1 MPLFAAPPVESP
13 ASRLVLPLGVCICL
27 WLGFGHPLPLLPPA
41 LPPLV
46 LLVPPLLALMGW
58 RAASTGA
65 AFRRGWLSAW
75 AGHLLA
81 LYWLCLPIREVGGL
95 PWVLAVA
102 CAAFVALC
110 LSSAGGLFAA
120 AAHLLRRR
128 SPIVLA
134 LSLGLIWYLLE
145 WGYAVVAGFPW
156 LPLSGALAAW
166 PLLIQ
171 PADLMGG
178 YLLAGLWAA
187 MLLLLFQLPQGRRYG
202 LLALALM
209 AACLG
214 YGGWRLAGEPAE
226 ALPEGPGSFAV
237 LLAEGNIDQKQKWLP
252 AFQRATVQTYLRLTA
267 GMLAAHPGEHPLIIW
282 PETAMPFRFTP
293 ENPLTRQVREL
304 AVQAQAPLLTGAP
317 GFEGS
322 GEAMRVYNRAYLIA
336 PDGDLAGYYDKEH
349 LVPFGEYV
357 PEWLQWNFLSGLLQ
371 EVGVYTPGEQRQ
383 TAPLRSSG
391 LELGMLI
398 CYEGIFPWL
407 AQQRVRDGANV
418 LADISNDGWFGRSP
432 AGRQHLYLTAVRAV
446 EQNRWILRGTNTGI
460 SAIID
465 PRGRIVLRG
474 GQFEETARWGR
485 ARVLTAT
492 TPYHALAPW
501 LPPGAALLLLALI
514 VFGPVRRNV

>member
-1 MPLFAAPPVESP
+1 MRLVAAPPAEGPV
-13 ASRLVLPLGVCICL
+13 SRLALPLGVCLCL
-27 WLGFGHPLPLLPPA
+27 WLGFAHPLPLLPPS
-41 LPPLV
+41 LPPLA
-46 LLVPPLLALMGW
+46 LLVPPLLALMGQ
-58 RAASTGA
+58 RAPGVGA

-81 LYWLCLPIREVGGL
+81 LYWLCLPIHNVGGL
-95 PWVLAVA
+95 PWALAVP

-128 SPIVLA
+128 SPLVLA
-134 LSLGLIWYLLE
+134 LSLGLFWYLLE

-156 LPLSGALAAW
+156 LPLSGAMAAW

-171 PADLMGG
+171 PADLVGG
-178 YLLAGLWAA
+178 YLLAGIWVF
-187 MLLLLFQLPQGRRYG
+187 MLLLLFQLPHGRRYG
-202 LLALALM
+202 LLSLLLM
-209 AACLG
+209 ATCLG
-214 YGGWRLAGEPAE
+214 YGAWRLADEPVDP
-226 ALPEGPGSFAV
+226 LPEGAGSFAV
-237 LLAEGNIDQKQKWLP
+237 LLAEGNIDQKQKWAP
-252 AFQRATVQTYLRLTA
+252 AFQRATVRTYLRLTTQ
-267 GMLAAHPGEHPLIIW
+267 MLAAHPGEHPLIIW

-293 ENPLTRQVREL
+293 ENPLTQQVREL
-304 AVQAQAPLLTGAP
+304 AVRARTPLLTGAP

-322 GEAMRVYNRAYLIA
+322 GETMRVYNRAYLIA

-371 EVGVYTPGEQRQ
+371 EVGVYTPGRQ
-383 TAPLRSSG
+383 LAPLRGSG

-407 AQQRVRDGANV
+407 ARQRVSDGATV
-418 LADISNDGWFGRSP
+418 LVDISNDGWFGRSP
-432 AGRQHLYLTAVRAV
+432 AGRQHLHLTAVRAV
-446 EQNRWILRGTNTGI
+446 EENRWLLRGTNTGI

-465 PRGRIVLRG
+465 PRGRIVLQG
-474 GQFEETARWGR
+474 GQFEEAAHWGR

-492 TPYHALAPW
+492 TPYHMLAPR
-501 LPPGAALLLLALI
+501 LPIGAALLLLVLI
-514 VFGPVRRNV
+514 VLGPVRRNV